1 MNFYIA
7 HIKDTDFKSIDLYS
21 SLNKK
26 ESKTK
31 LNSIEDL
38 YKINDAEFLLILIP
52 ASEVSSYEFTQ
63 NKLLSKEINIA
74 NFISE
79 VDSNFIDPVSENEYF
94 LSKDAGYVVNKN
106 FLLKLNT
113 YLSNINLRICVS
125 PEYLINSKSAEDVI
139 TELSDKFFFSFRDK
153 SGFSVSEENL
163 SQYLDIIINENPNYE
178 PKIYSSNKYLNS
190 KFNNSSSQN
199 FSFKDISI
207 EIIDSLPNFF
217 KINYSLNFI
226 FKKMNFSK
234 FHIFTSVIFLFLLIS
249 IPNYLIYINNQYA
262 KTYQQATFDIFKS
275 INKDIKRV
283 IAPKNQIDQILIN
296 APTSNNTDFKLPE
309 FDRLLQFGETYI
321 SNMTIDP
328 VNLSTSLKIESMPKL
343 QFTALKK
350 SSEKFGIL
358 FIEENIQTLNGKI
371 SGNINLKY
379 K

>member
-1 MNFYIA
+1 M
-7 HIKDTDFKSIDLYS
+7 
-21 SLNKK
+21 
-26 ESKTK
+26 
-31 LNSIEDL
+31 
-38 YKINDAEFLLILIP
+38 
-52 ASEVSSYEFTQ
+52 
-63 NKLLSKEINIA
+63 
-74 NFISE
+74 
-79 VDSNFIDPVSENEYF
+79 
-94 LSKDAGYVVNKN
+94 SKDAGYVVNKN

-125 PEYLINSKSAEDVI
+125 PEYLINSKSGEDVI

-207 EIIDSLPNFF
+207 ETIDSLPNFF

-234 FHIFTSVIFLFLLIS
+234 FHIFTSVISLFLIIS

-296 APTSNNTDFKLPE
+296 APTSSNTDFKLPE
-309 FDRLLQFGETYI
+309 FNRLLQFGETYI

-328 VNLSTSLKIESMPKL
+328 VNLSTSIKIESMPKL

-350 SSEKFGIL
+350 SSEEFGIL
-358 FIEENIQTLNGKI
+358 FIEENIQTSNGKI

>member
-21 SLNKK
+21 SLNNK

-38 YKINDAEFLLILIP
+38 YKIHDAEFLLILIP
-52 ASEVSSYEFTQ
+52 ASEVSSYKFTQ

-199 FSFKDISI
+199 FSFKDC
-207 EIIDSLPNFF
+207 LL
-217 KINYSLNFI
+217 Y
-226 FKKMNFSK
+226 
-234 FHIFTSVIFLFLLIS
+234 TSD
-249 IPNYLIYINNQYA
+249 A
-262 KTYQQATFDIFKS
+262 AD
-275 INKDIKRV
+275 
-283 IAPKNQIDQILIN
+283 
-296 APTSNNTDFKLPE
+296 E
-309 FDRLLQFGETYI
+309 
-321 SNMTIDP
+321 
-328 VNLSTSLKIESMPKL
+328 
-343 QFTALKK
+343 
-350 SSEKFGIL
+350 
-358 FIEENIQTLNGKI
+358 
-371 SGNINLKY
+371 
-379 K
+379 

>member
-1 MNFYIA
+1 
-7 HIKDTDFKSIDLYS
+7 
-21 SLNKK
+21 
-26 ESKTK
+26 
-31 LNSIEDL
+31 
-38 YKINDAEFLLILIP
+38 
-52 ASEVSSYEFTQ
+52 
-63 NKLLSKEINIA
+63 
-74 NFISE
+74 
-79 VDSNFIDPVSENEYF
+79 
-94 LSKDAGYVVNKN
+94 
-106 FLLKLNT
+106 
-113 YLSNINLRICVS
+113 
-125 PEYLINSKSAEDVI
+125 
-139 TELSDKFFFSFRDK
+139 
-153 SGFSVSEENL
+153 
-163 SQYLDIIINENPNYE
+163 
-178 PKIYSSNKYLNS
+178 
-190 KFNNSSSQN
+190 
-199 FSFKDISI
+199 
-207 EIIDSLPNFF
+207 
-217 KINYSLNFI
+217 
-226 FKKMNFSK
+226 MNFSK
-234 FHIFTSVIFLFLLIS
+234 FHIFTSVISLFLIIS

>member
-38 YKINDAEFLLILIP
+38 YKIHDAEFLLILIP
-52 ASEVSSYEFTQ
+52 ASEVSSYKFTQ

-234 FHIFTSVIFLFLLIS
+234 FHIFTSVISLFLIIS

-283 IAPKNQIDQILIN
+283 IAPKNQIDQIGR
-296 APTSNNTDFKLPE
+296 AH
-309 FDRLLQFGETYI
+309 
-321 SNMTIDP
+321 
-328 VNLSTSLKIESMPKL
+328 V
-343 QFTALKK
+343 
-350 SSEKFGIL
+350 
-358 FIEENIQTLNGKI
+358 
-371 SGNINLKY
+371 
-379 K
+379 